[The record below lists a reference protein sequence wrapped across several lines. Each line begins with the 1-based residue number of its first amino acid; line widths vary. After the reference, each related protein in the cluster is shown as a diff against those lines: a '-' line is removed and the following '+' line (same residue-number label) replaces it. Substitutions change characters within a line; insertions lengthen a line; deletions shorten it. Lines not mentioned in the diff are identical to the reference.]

1 MGGPRIHTIP
11 GDHSFAN
18 ALAAGLWRRADHDP
32 ERLSQGVVLVPH
44 RRAVR
49 VLAEAFLRLGDGR
62 AMLLPEIRAVGDV
75 DDEEPFGD
83 EGFALEA
90 ETGDECPPAIS
101 ELRRQ
106 LLLTRL
112 VMRYLASTASD
123 GARETAS
130 PDQAAR
136 LARELA
142 RLLDQMQTEG
152 VPFDALAGLVPDEH
166 AGHWRQTLDFLTI
179 VTEFWPVLL
188 EEEGAVDPAVRRDR
202 MLGAL
207 ADRWSRLP
215 PTHPV
220 TIAGSTGS
228 VPATARLMAV
238 VAGLPRGAVVLPGL
252 DLELDDISW
261 RAAGKDSAHPQHAL
275 ANLLRRLDIERD
287 AVTAWDASG
296 SRGES
301 AAAVARTRL
310 LREAMRPAET
320 TESWRGLSDDDID
333 LDALSGISLIECAG
347 VQEEAGVIALAMR
360 ETLETE
366 GKTCALITPDRALAR
381 RVKSELRRWE
391 IEVDDSAGMPLA
403 DTPAMAFWRL
413 TGAMAINGL
422 APVPLLAALKHPLVR
437 GGLAPGAFRRRVRL
451 LERLVL
457 RGPRPGPGLGGLI
470 LALEREAEDTDSL
483 RRKRLSPR
491 DCRDVID
498 WLRGLAPEIEAFETA
513 VASPAIALQDL
524 LLTHNALAERL
535 AATESG
541 TGKPEDNPSIWAGD
555 DGEQA
560 AIFLA
565 DLFSV
570 ARDWP
575 EMNGGDYIGLLD
587 ALLDGKEFRP
597 RHRTHPRLAILG
609 PLEGRL
615 QSHDRVLLGGLNE
628 GTWPPEATAD
638 PWLSRPMRSA
648 LGLPLPEV
656 RVGQSAHDFVQACGA
671 AEVMITRSARVGG
684 TPTVPSRWLL
694 RIQSVLD
701 ALGAPDHLRAGDPEA
716 PWRSWHERLDAA
728 RNPKKASAPRPRPP
742 IEARPVS
749 FSVTQIETWQRNPY
763 AIYARRVLDL
773 NALDPLDGEPGAAD
787 RGNLIHDALDGFIRA
802 GPPED
807 PDAALAVLLEHGRQ
821 VFETVIDRPAVWA
834 FWWPRFE
841 RIARWFIA
849 AEAERAPSLSASHT
863 EVRGAIDLPGPN
875 GLVTLTAIADRLDH
889 RSDGSWTIIDYKTGR
904 VPRRADVDEGLAPQ
918 LPLEALILR
927 RGGFKD
933 LPGGEAASL
942 DYWRLTG
949 GEPAG
954 EMRAHDR
961 DVDALVDASEAGLL
975 GLIQAFGDVDTPYLA
990 VPDPDLAPAFDDY
1003 AHLARI
1009 KEWSS

>member
-1 MGGPRIHTIP
+1 MDGSRIHTIP
-11 GDHSFAN
+11 GDQSFAD
-18 ALAAGLWRRADHDP
+18 ALAAGLWHRAARDP
-32 ERLSQGVVLVPH
+32 ESLSNSIVLVPH

-49 VLAEAFLRLGDGR
+49 VLADAFLRLGEGR

-75 DDEEPFGD
+75 DDEEPFGA
-83 EGFALEA
+83 GSVALEA
-90 ETGDECPPAIS
+90 ETGADCPPAIS

-112 VMRYLASTASD
+112 VMRYLASTAAA
-123 GARETAS
+123 GAPDTAS

-152 VPFDALAGLVPDEH
+152 VAFDALAGLVPDEH

-179 VTEFWPVLL
+179 VTEFWPRLL

-202 MLGAL
+202 MLGDL
-207 ADRWSRLP
+207 TERWGKHP
-215 PTHPV
+215 PGRPI

-238 VAGLPRGAVVLPGL
+238 VAGLGNGAVVLPGL
-252 DLELDDISW
+252 DLELDEKSW
-261 RAAGKDSAHPQHAL
+261 RAAASDSAHPQHAL
-275 ANLLRRLDIERD
+275 ANLLRRLKIERD
-287 AVTAWDASG
+287 TVTTWDAG
-296 SRGES
+296 AAYRGDP
-301 AAAVARTRL
+301 AMRARTRL

-320 TESWRGLSDDDID
+320 TGGWRGLTSADID
-333 LDALSGISLIECAG
+333 PDDLTGLSLIECAG

-360 ETLETE
+360 EALETD
-366 GKTCALITPDRALAR
+366 GRTCALITPDRALAR

-413 TGAMAINGL
+413 TGAMVAGGL
-422 APVPLLAALKHPLVR
+422 TPVPLLAALKHPLAR
-437 GGLAPGAFRRRVRL
+437 GGLAPGVFRRRTRL

-457 RGPRPGPGLGGLI
+457 RGPRPGPGFDGL
-470 LALEREAEDTDSL
+470 LSALESEARDEETL
-483 RRKRLSPR
+483 RRKRITAR
-491 DCRDVID
+491 ECRALID
-498 WLRGLAPEIEAFETA
+498 WLETLAPEFRAFEA
-513 VASPAIALQDL
+513 AIVSRSITLQDL
-524 LLTHNALAERL
+524 LLAHNGLAERL
-535 AATESG
+535 AAVDTGSESR
-541 TGKPEDNPSIWAGD
+541 EDFPSIWAGD
-555 DGEQA
+555 DGEEA
-560 AIFLA
+560 AGFLA

-575 EMNGGDYIGLLD
+575 AMNGGDYIALLD
-587 ALLDGKEFRP
+587 ALLDDKDFRP
-597 RHRTHPRLAILG
+597 RRRAHPRLAILG

-615 QSHDRVLLGGLNE
+615 QAYDRVLLGGLNE
-628 GTWPPEATAD
+628 GTWPPETTAD
-638 PWLSRPMRSA
+638 PWLNRPMRST

-656 RVGQSAHDFVQACGA
+656 RIGQSAHDFVQACGA
-671 AEVMITRSARVGG
+671 EEVMITRSQRVGG
-684 TPTVPSRWLL
+684 APTVPSRWLL

-701 ALGAPDHLRAGDPEA
+701 ALGASDKLRAGDPDA
-716 PWRSWHERLDAA
+716 PWLGWREGLDAA
-728 RNPKKASAPRPRPP
+728 LNPTKLKAPRPTPP
-742 IEARPVS
+742 VSARPKS

-763 AIYARRVLDL
+763 AIYARRVLGL
-773 NALDPLDGEPGAAD
+773 NVLDPLDGEPGAAD

-802 GPPED
+802 GAPD
-807 PDAALAVLLEHGRQ
+807 DHDAALAALLEHGRR

-841 RIARWFIA
+841 RIAHWFIA
-849 AEAERAPSLSASHT
+849 AEAERAPSLATSHS
-863 EVRGAIDLPGPN
+863 EVRGEIELAGPN
-875 GLVTLTAIADRLDH
+875 GLVKLTAIADRLD
-889 RSDGSWTIIDYKTGR
+889 RRIDGGWTIIDYKTGR
-904 VPRRADVDEGLAPQ
+904 VPRRGDVDDGLAPQ

-927 RGGFKD
+927 RGGFAD
-933 LPGGEAASL
+933 LSEGEATSL

-961 DVDALVDASEAGLL
+961 DVAALVEAAEIGLL
-975 GLIQAFGDVDTPYLA
+975 GLIEAFGNEETPYLA